1 MSSKKKLEIKLR
13 QKLKRRRR
21 RLKLLEKGIDPK
33 DYFCGRYF
41 IKDKSNCF
49 TKSEINKPH
58 FMVGGKQ

>member
-1 MSSKKKLEIKLR
+1 MSSKKQLQIKFR

-41 IKDKSNCF
+41 IKDKS
-49 TKSEINKPH
+49 KPQWEESQ
-58 FMVGGKQ
+58 KL